1 MSAAGAACPRPPACL
16 RRLAALLALPLLT
29 LCACAR
35 GPADA
40 QAARLRCL
48 ALVDA
53 LPRLEAE
60 QRAWPRSDSL
70 ACEERGAAR
79 AAELRALRAG
89 LEASCGEGRAKE
101 ALAPLLEAAS
111 EVEQC
116 AACAPEHARHCN
128 RARELFVEMETAL
141 GKAGLR

>member
-1 MSAAGAACPRPPACL
+1 MSAAGAASPRRSAT
-16 RRLAALLALPLLT
+16 LLALAPLTLALLT
-29 LCACAR
+29 LTACAR
-35 GPADA
+35 GHADA
-40 QAARLRCL
+40 QASRLRCL
-48 ALVDA
+48 ELIDA

-60 QRAWPRSDSL
+60 ERAWPRSDSL

-89 LEASCGEGRAKE
+89 LEESCGQGRAKE